1 MFHAVSFKAVLLGA
15 CPVTCWNMQS
25 FCAMIFWVLSG
36 WDSAWKHR
44 KYFSFQIV
52 GSSFVI
58 FSSFCSND
66 FEIWKV
72 LTSQF
77 VASFTVNLHYVIT
90 SQISEQQRTFF
101 PFWMQ
106 LYSFR
111 VHVNSHFHPCLPHS
125 HSKQAKGK
133 EVGHYGTITGYLPGK
148 AHSIIDGGD
157 DDDDCFYIA
166 LFSTLEQTHCACMWS
181 YMSD

>member
-1 MFHAVSFKAVLLGA
+1 MPSALKQCYLKHVLWLAG
-15 CPVTCWNMQS
+15 TCS

-58 FSSFCSND
+58 FFFSLCSND

-77 VASFTVNLHYVIT
+77 VASFTFNLHCVIMT
-90 SQISEQQRTFF
+90 QISQQQRTFF
-101 PFWMQ
+101 FSFWKE
-106 LYSFR
+106 LYYFR
-111 VHVNSHFHPCLPHS
+111 VHVNSHFHPCLPHP

-133 EVGHYGTITGYLPGK
+133 EVGHYGTITGYLPRK
-148 AHSIIDGGD
+148 AHSIIDGD
-157 DDDDCFYIA
+157 DDDDGCFYLA
-166 LFSTLEQTHCACMWS
+166 LFSALEQTHCACMWS